1 MSDTSNVKQYT
12 NNKNRIYEG
21 QLNRPSGQLIDP
33 NGRLVRSL
41 VAQRKGPYRYHT
53 GYPLHGQATGTYSVG
68 TLLVEW
74 YHKNDRYVVQAS
86 NVPTQDKCGMYCSSW
101 VAYEGLGHTVDPNV
115 SLLLMFEIRQSIS
128 EERSIFN
135 CRVRHVPTKALFF
148 DWDNTR
154 TPRFTFIRENQEI
167 EMKEFLGERLTVDG
181 KDGGS
186 SYEGELLPRLE
197 QTTKSW
203 KKSYKHKKKTFS

>member
-1 MSDTSNVKQYT
+1 MSETSIKKTYI
-12 NNKNRIYEG
+12 NNRVPGNHTT
-21 QLNRPSGQLIDP
+21 SGQLINP

-53 GYPLHGQATGTYSVG
+53 GYPLMAQKTGTYSAG
-68 TLLVEW
+68 TLLVQW
-74 YHKNDRYVVQAS
+74 YHRTDRYIVQAS
-86 NVPTQDKCGMYCSSW
+86 NVPTQDRVYSSSW
-101 VAYEGLGHTVDPNV
+101 VPYEGLGHTVDPNV
-115 SLLLMFEIRQSIS
+115 SLLLMFEIRQSVS

-148 DWDNTR
+148 DWDNFR
-154 TPRFTFIRENQEI
+154 TPRFTFIRENH
-167 EMKEFLGERLTVDG
+167 EMELREFLGSRLTVDG

-197 QTTKSW
+197 QSTKTW
-203 KKSYKHKKKTFS
+203 KKSYQKNKNKKNL